1 MTNVTVTSFL
11 GVEAESFVGTV
22 SAASNVPVSGLISFT
37 TASAS
42 TTVTIE
48 HTNHGAVTGSFVILS
63 NVTFGSGSTYNSLI
77 TLLTNEFEITVI
89 NANSY
94 NITLSSNAGF
104 DLVNSGTSD
113 ADYLLNKGGTSQLLG
128 TGWGADTWGAG
139 GWGLAASQGIVLE
152 EELRLWQQD
161 NFGEDLIIL
170 PRNGQLYYWDNTNGL
185 TSRAFPFATRTSDA
199 PTQSRRLIVSDRDR
213 HVLVFGTTP
222 LGGGDI
228 DPLLIRFSSQE
239 DPFTWT
245 PTSTNTAGDIRVGSG
260 SEIIAAVET
269 RREIIVITD
278 TSVHSLQFI
287 GPPFTFGITQIS
299 GNITIRNANAAIA
312 NNDAVFWMGIDRFYL
327 YDGRVQPIPCT
338 VRDYVF
344 SDFDESNFEKV
355 VAGLNTEFG
364 EVVWFYPSESG
375 GTGENDRY
383 VVYNYEQKIWYY
395 GNLARSAWLDRGIY
409 EYPFGATHDTDSV
422 APRQLYTHEFGNNAD
437 DVAITS
443 FIDSSPIDIA
453 DGEQFSLVRR
463 FIPDIDFSR
472 SSDGATKQ
480 ATYTLKGQRF
490 PGTGFTTNDT
500 FTVSSTTSQKNSR
513 VRGRSFGIKVE
524 SNGLGVAWR
533 LGSNRVDV
541 KTDGRR

>member
-11 GVEAESFVGTV
+11 GIEAESFVGTV

-63 NVTFGSGSTYNSLI
+63 NVIFGSGSTYNNLI
-77 TLLTNEFEITVI
+77 TLLTNEFEITVL

-104 DLVNSGTSD
+104 DLVDSGTSD

-278 TSVHSLQFI
+278 ISVHSLQFI

-375 GTGENDRY
+375 GTGKTIDMLFIIMN
-383 VVYNYEQKIWYY
+383 KK
-395 GNLARSAWLDRGIY
+395 SGIM
-409 EYPFGATHDTDSV
+409 ET
-422 APRQLYTHEFGNNAD
+422 
-437 DVAITS
+437 
-443 FIDSSPIDIA
+443 
-453 DGEQFSLVRR
+453 
-463 FIPDIDFSR
+463 
-472 SSDGATKQ
+472 
-480 ATYTLKGQRF
+480 
-490 PGTGFTTNDT
+490 
-500 FTVSSTTSQKNSR
+500 
-513 VRGRSFGIKVE
+513 
-524 SNGLGVAWR
+524 
-533 LGSNRVDV
+533 
-541 KTDGRR
+541 